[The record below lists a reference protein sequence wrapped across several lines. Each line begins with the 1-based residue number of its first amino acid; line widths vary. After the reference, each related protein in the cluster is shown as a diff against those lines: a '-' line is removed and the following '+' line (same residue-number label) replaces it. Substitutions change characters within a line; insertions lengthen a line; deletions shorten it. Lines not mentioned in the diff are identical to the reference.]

1 MRKITASLLM
11 VFMFSINGMSWGNAG
26 KSTSASKPKF
36 AMHDWIALEGY
47 KLAKDDADLKW
58 VTNNLDMY
66 LYGTEAPDFG
76 VLKSVINQLHP
87 GTGYKDSVKCHCILF
102 NKNEDVVNDRMEV
115 RVKEEFD
122 KAKAALA
129 NHDPKLAAFY
139 AGAMAHYMGDLSQFM
154 HLMGK
159 GSRWGSEDQKI
170 HHAYEVVADNKIDSD
185 ERTSLAFEGFVK
197 KHSVSGSKP
206 ETIALNVAKF
216 VEEGEVDGL
225 TPGAMYKEWN
235 KLRAQKKGSNP
246 AKWSEDFRNQ
256 TGHNINQSINGV
268 SKLLRLLSE

>member
-1 MRKITASLLM
+1 MRKIVASLLF
-11 VFMFSINGMSWGNAG
+11 VFVLSVNGMSWGNAG

-47 KLAKDDADLKW
+47 KLAKQDADLKW
-58 VTNNLDMY
+58 LTDNLDMY

-87 GTGYKDSVKCHCILF
+87 GIGYKDSVKCHCILF
-102 NKNEDVVNDRMEV
+102 DKNEGVVNDRMEV

-129 NHDPKLAAFY
+129 NHNHKLAAFY
-139 AGAMAHYMGDLSQFM
+139 AGAMAHYIGDLSQFM

-170 HHAYEVVADNKIDSD
+170 HHAYEVVADNKIDP
-185 ERTSLAFEGFVK
+185 ENRTSVAFEDYVTK
-197 KHSVSGSKP
+197 RSVNGSTP
-206 ETIALNVAKF
+206 EIIALNVAKF
-216 VEEGEVDGL
+216 VERGEIDGL
-225 TPGAMYKEWN
+225 APGAMYREWN
-235 KLRAQKKGSNP
+235 KLRAQKRGSDP
-246 AKWSEDFRNQ
+246 AKWSENFRNQ
-256 TGHNINQSINGV
+256 TGHNINQSMNGV
-268 SKLLRLLSE
+268 AKLLRLLSE